1 MNSIYR
7 LVFNRALRVWQVAS
21 ELVKGGGG
29 LVGQVAGR
37 QSAALSPLGFALMCA
52 LGWVSLAPVAEAQ
65 SGGHIVSDPNAPGR
79 ERPTVVT
86 APNGVPMVNITTPS
100 AGGV

>member
-37 QSAALSPLGFALMCA
+37 QMRPCRRSAS
-52 LGWVSLAPVAEAQ
+52 
-65 SGGHIVSDPNAPGR
+65 R
-79 ERPTVVT
+79 
-86 APNGVPMVNITTPS
+86 
-100 AGGV
+100 